1 MTMLS
6 LIGPA
11 AETDFRLSKL
21 LQQLRLRSNA
31 IQDVSVS
38 FVHFVHSIDH
48 LSDSDIDLLKALLTY
63 GRKAGPI
70 PKGSTLYVVP
80 RLGTITPWA
89 SKATNIAH
97 ICGLPVHRLER
108 GRCYRFDTQ
117 ERLGPADLLELAPQ
131 VY

>member
-21 LQQLRLRSNA
+21 LQQFQLRSSA
-31 IQDVSVS
+31 IRDVSVN
-38 FVHFVHSIDH
+38 FVHFVHSINR
-48 LSDSDIDLLKALLTY
+48 LSDSDIDLLKTLLTY
-63 GRKAGPI
+63 GRKADPI

-89 SKATNIAH
+89 SKATNIAVSNTH
-97 ICGLPVHRLER
+97 LTLP
-108 GRCYRFDTQ
+108 TI
-117 ERLGPADLLELAPQ
+117 LL
-131 VY
+131 V